1 MSDLFYDPTKL
12 FKFNLIPPKSK
23 EELNVLETRDNSI
36 LYSFLLVFFGM
47 LVFFV
52 LSLIQTFTTTPQVNK
67 VDATLASQKAEI
79 QAYDQVHEISGEL
92 FVKSQ
97 SLEPILQKDIKISE
111 VLAASKEVLN
121 KFPNSFVTTYSREA
135 TGEFVLDFVVNTPDE
150 SINLVKEMN
159 TNNKFLNVFL
169 RSLGHRAD
177 NLYTVTIAFI
187 LNTTTKTNG

>member
-79 QAYDQVHEISGEL
+79 QAYDQVHEISVEL

-111 VLAASKEVLN
+111 EYQTLRYSNSCSCWIDFNHCFFNSSKIN
-121 KFPNSFVTTYSREA
+121 RYFC
-135 TGEFVLDFVVNTPDE
+135 PDG
-150 SINLVKEMN
+150 
-159 TNNKFLNVFL
+159 L
-169 RSLGHRAD
+169 R
-177 NLYTVTIAFI
+177 
-187 LNTTTKTNG
+187 